1 LSRRW
6 RLLSAIPLNNGHCLE
21 AAGHFEP
28 AGFSLDYVRIVKDKS
43 LLRQAI
49 AESERV
55 GVVAVDQSG
64 SAEEALEEGVNGNIK
79 KKSNRCPSAAIKKAD
94 TKKTGPRSSFFST
107 LHGGPS
113 STFGVNYMESHHR
126 VLALATAVL
135 ALPLFAYAQN
145 ITSHDSIQGRGPQ
158 EASLM
163 KPVRA
168 LLVSGVDANKDHS
181 GRAVEAK
188 LQGKV
193 SLSNGTELPKGTL
206 LLGKVTADDMR
217 EQGTSKLAL
226 RFDQARLKDG
236 STVPVRATIVGF
248 YGPGNGDVDDP
259 ASNDAEIPIDWTSKT
274 QQMDQ
279 MNALPGIDLDSR
291 VTSQNSGVFVTS
303 KKDDVKLRLGSE
315 IQFAIAPGNSGQSGS

>member
-1 LSRRW
+1 LPFGGYQKSRYEEDG
-6 RLLSAIPLNNGHCLE
+6 S
-21 AAGHFEP
+21 
-28 AGFSLDYVRIVKDKS
+28 YVI
-43 LLRQAI
+43 L
-49 AESERV
+49 
-55 GVVAVDQSG
+55 
-64 SAEEALEEGVNGNIK
+64 
-79 KKSNRCPSAAIKKAD
+79 
-94 TKKTGPRSSFFST
+94 FST

-126 VLALATAVL
+126 VLAFATAVL
-135 ALPLFAYAQN
+135 VLPFFAYAQN
-145 ITSHDSIQGRGPQ
+145 LTSHDSMQGRGPQ

-163 KPVRA
+163 KPVHA

-181 GRAVEAK
+181 GQAVEAK

-206 LLGKVTADDMR
+206 LLGKVTADDMQ

-248 YGPGNGDVDDP
+248 YGPGNGDVEDP
-259 ASNDAEIPIDWTSKT
+259 DSNNEEIPIDWTSKT

-279 MNALPGIDLDSR
+279 MNALPGIDLHSR